1 MASVQRFS
9 AKVIAVRQLT
19 HDVRQIDFRLMEPR
33 EIRFKAGQ
41 DPEHRLRPGLS
52 VVPKVWIN

>member
-33 EIRFKAGQ
+33 RSGSKRASSFRSRCPM
-41 DPEHRLRPGLS
+41 PEQGGR
-52 VVPKVWIN
+52 